1 MTEELI
7 MRTSLSERLGRL
19 GITLGLAA
27 TLALSAAAPTL
38 ADTITG
44 TSTVSGSPVTI
55 ASLSA
60 TTAAFPLTLNGTDQ
74 DSAAV
79 AIGVNVND
87 DSGTGNG
94 WKLQVAA
101 TTFADTGTH
110 TLADSGT
117 LSISSVSEADN
128 GTGTYTA
135 PTNSITAPVALTTA
149 ATAPTAVSV
158 YNAAANTGLGHFT
171 VTPSFVVHVPAN
183 AYASAYTSTIT
194 VTVATGP

>member
-1 MTEELI
+1 
-7 MRTSLSERLGRL
+7 MRRLPQWLTRVSVGLS
-19 GITLGLAA
+19 LAA
-27 TLALSAAAPTL
+27 VLFGTAVAPTL
-38 ADTITG
+38 ANTITG

-60 TTAAFPLTLNGTDQ
+60 TTASFPVTLNGTDQ
-74 DSAAV
+74 NSAAV
-79 AIGVNVND
+79 AIGVDVND

-101 TTFADTGTH
+101 TTFKDTGTH
-110 TLADSGT
+110 ALADSGT
-117 LSISSVSEADN
+117 LSISSVSEANN

-135 PTNSITAPVALTTA
+135 PTNSITTPVALTTA

-158 YNAAANTGLGHFT
+158 YNAALNTGMGHFT
-171 VTPSFVVHVPAN
+171 VTPSLQVHVPAN
-183 AYASAYTSTIT
+183 AYASTYTSTIT